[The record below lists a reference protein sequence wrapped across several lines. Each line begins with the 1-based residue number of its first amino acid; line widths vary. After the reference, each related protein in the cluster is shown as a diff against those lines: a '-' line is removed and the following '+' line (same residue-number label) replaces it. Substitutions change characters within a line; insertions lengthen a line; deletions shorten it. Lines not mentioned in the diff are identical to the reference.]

1 MSSPQPPRILFV
13 EDNPDVQRFL
23 KHLLGDDYDII
34 LAPNAGE
41 ALGALDAGP
50 FDLLL
55 LDIKLGAGKNG
66 TELLHLLREREPA
79 VEAPAIALTTYGM
92 PGDRERLLE
101 EGFDEHVSKPF
112 STADL
117 TDTIERVISTRAS

>member
-1 MSSPQPPRILFV
+1 MSPPHSPRILFV
-13 EDNPDVQRFL
+13 EDNSDVRLFL
-23 KHLLGDDYDII
+23 KQLLREDYDLV
-34 LAPNAGE
+34 LATDAEE

-55 LDIKLGAGKNG
+55 LDIKLGAGKSG
-66 TELLHLLREREPA
+66 TELLHQDPA

-92 PGDRERLLE
+92 PGDRERLLD

-112 STADL
+112 TTADL
-117 TDTIERVISTRAS
+117 TDTIDRVLSTRAS

>member
-1 MSSPQPPRILFV
+1 MSSPNLPRILFV
-13 EDNPDVQRFL
+13 EDNSDVRLFL
-23 KHLLGDDYDII
+23 KQLLQEDYDFVF
-34 LAPNAGE
+34 ASDAEE
-41 ALGALDAGP
+41 ALDVLDAGP

-55 LDIKLGAGKNG
+55 LDIKLGDGKSG

-92 PGDRERLLE
+92 PGDREALLD

-112 STADL
+112 STAGL
-117 TDTIERVISTRAS
+117 TEVIDQLLSDQAS

>member
-1 MSSPQPPRILFV
+1 MSTSTSPRILFV
-13 EDNPDVQRFL
+13 EDNPDVRLFVKQ
-23 KHLLGDDYDII
+23 LLEDTYDFV
-34 LAPNAGE
+34 LASDAEE
-41 ALGALDAGP
+41 ALGTLDAGP

-55 LDIKLGAGKNG
+55 LDIKFGDGKSG
-66 TELLHLLREREPA
+66 TELLHLLREREPP

-92 PGDRERLLE
+92 PGDRERLLD

-117 TDTIERVISTRAS
+117 SNTIDRVLS